1 MSIFSVEVE
10 QELQA
15 MISDIVKQDLPP
27 VIADVVREYLQPQ
40 GYIKAD
46 RARKEIFDKIA
57 PQTLEKLNF
66 KGLPTYQITEPNLT
80 YYKVSDIENFMNQ
93 YKRAN

>member
-1 MSIFSVEVE
+1 MSIFNVEVE

-15 MISDIVKQDLPP
+15 MITDIVKQELPP
-27 VIADVVREYLQPQ
+27 VLADVVREYLQPQ

-66 KGLPTYQITEPNLT
+66 KGLPTYRLKDPNLI
-80 YYKVSDIENFMNQ
+80 YYKVSDIDQFMSQ
-93 YKRAN
+93 FKE

>member
-1 MSIFSVEVE
+1 MSIFNVEVE

-15 MISDIVKQDLPP
+15 MITDIVKQELPP
-27 VIADVVREYLQPQ
+27 VLADVVREYLRPQ

-57 PQTLEKLNF
+57 PQTLEKLNL
-66 KGLPTYQITEPNLT
+66 KGLPTYQLTDPNLI
-80 YYKVSDIENFMNQ
+80 YYKVSDIDRFMSQ
-93 YKRAN
+93 FKK